1 MWRKAVRA
9 KRRKQSLERDGQG
22 MEFGAMAWLIYD
34 TPGRI

>member
-1 MWRKAVRA
+1 M
-9 KRRKQSLERDGQG
+9 KRSLERVGQG